1 MVLSATMEELRD
13 AERALGVNGCS
24 ESAQPRNGFRPERG
38 DEPVAT

>member
-24 ESAQPRNGFRPERG
+24 EFGATPEWIPAGTRR
-38 DEPVAT
+38 